1 MEKILYVRNDTGEVA
16 ASATVQ
22 GLNTDTSAAADAF
35 TVTSVQTGAIGNDID
50 VEFTQGAAAVVEVG
64 SPGDENYVAPVAAEP
79 LLLTFA
85 NNTLT
90 IRVPSVGCTADDI
103 VSDAQSVVANVTLA
117 LIENADAFTFSGVE
131 SDVDLAGGIDEKRI
145 AFPVRNIKSMQSTA
159 DQELKLIVE
168 KQGGTDSEVVLNIEQ
183 NRHAEIIESIANF
196 TTVPRLAYVVLADD
210 KRGEYLNNF
219 IKGVKT
225 ITY

>member
-1 MEKILYVRNDTGEVA
+1 MEKILYVRNDVGEVA
-16 ASATVQ
+16 ASGTLQ
-22 GLNTDTSAAADAF
+22 GLNVNAAADAI
-35 TVTSVQTGAIGNDID
+35 TVTSVQTGAIGNDIS
-50 VEFTQGAAAVVEVG
+50 VTFTQGVAADVPNGIE
-64 SPGDENYVAPVAAEP
+64 AEP

-85 NNTLT
+85 DNTLT
-90 IRVPSVGCTADDI
+90 IRVPAVGCSADDI
-103 VSDAQSVVANVTLA
+103 VADAQGVAANVTLA
-117 LIENADAFTFSGVE
+117 LIEGADEFTFSGAE

-168 KQGGTDSEVVLNIEQ
+168 KYGASDSEVVLNIEQ
-183 NRHAEIIESIANF
+183 NKHAEIIESIANF

-210 KRGEYLNNF
+210 VRGEYLNNF